1 MKSSIQSHSNLVSL
15 SAHYRSYAPRSPSP
29 SLLHLVINSALS
41 SLPCPL
47 TSNGTADG
55 SGYFACIALPL
66 SLSLSLSCL
75 PSPALLTGSAGSLQ
89 IIRSASKWAIYF
101 PRPAGAVTSWGKPP
115 ARWSHDRN
123 RSPTLQR
130 QSPSLNA
137 LQTDR
142 PSHSLSAQT
151 ENSQT

>member
-1 MKSSIQSHSNLVSL
+1 MSLKHKVMKSSTQSHSNLVSL

-41 SLPCPL
+41 SLL
-47 TSNGTADG
+47 VHLLQTARRMDPVILHA
-55 SGYFACIALPL
+55 SL
-66 SLSLSLSCL
+66 SLSLSPSLSCL

-101 PRPAGAVTSWGKPP
+101 PRPAGALTSWGKPP

-123 RSPTLQR
+123 IAVPHCKDSPPHLTSLPFSCSTL
-130 QSPSLNA
+130 
-137 LQTDR
+137 
-142 PSHSLSAQT
+142 
-151 ENSQT
+151 